1 MLVTNFALA
10 VATFA
15 SSAEAFFP
23 YVPGYRCDLDNSCPE
38 KRAVDAEPLSLK
50 IVQRLPEVK
59 VPVIWHVASLT
70 STTEWL
76 APKRRAS
83 RGKPQTQVPESTS

>member
-1 MLVTNFALA
+1 MLVTSLAIAAVSFA
-10 VATFA
+10 T
-15 SSAEAFFP
+15 SAEAFFP

-59 VPVIWHVASLT
+59 VLVT
-70 STTEWL
+70 
-76 APKRRAS
+76 
-83 RGKPQTQVPESTS
+83 